1 MKDTLLKLEHE
12 IDALE
17 QHNAELAEQVETYKT
32 KVVEYAKYITELRRD
47 MEGMARII
55 ERMRKDRE
63 ELVGSIIYVFDD
75 YIDAENAVIVG
86 DDYDMVAEKIT
97 KILKGED

>member
-17 QHNAELAEQVETYKT
+17 KNNAEMAEELATYKE
-32 KVVEYAKYITELRRD
+32 KVAEYAGVVKELRRD

-55 ERMRKDRE
+55 DELRK
-63 ELVGSIIYVFDD
+63 G
-75 YIDAENAVIVG
+75 G
-86 DDYDMVAEKIT
+86 K
-97 KILKGED
+97 

>member
-17 QHNAELAEQVETYKT
+17 QHNAELEEQLATYKA
-32 KVVEYAKYITELRRD
+32 KVAEYAGVVKEMRRD
-47 MEGMARII
+47 MEGMSRL
-55 ERMRKDRE
+55 RKDQE
-63 ELVGSIIYVFDD
+63 EIIGNIIDIFDD
-75 YIDAENAVIVG
+75 YIDPENAFIVG
-86 DDYDMVAEKIT
+86 DDYDMIAGKIE

>member
-17 QHNAELAEQVETYKT
+17 KNNAELEEQLATYKA
-32 KVVEYAKYITELRRD
+32 KVAEYAGIVKELRRD

-55 ERMRKDRE
+55 EK
-63 ELVGSIIYVFDD
+63 L
-75 YIDAENAVIVG
+75 
-86 DDYDMVAEKIT
+86 K
-97 KILKGED
+97 KGEN

>member
-17 QHNAELAEQVETYKT
+17 QHNAELEEQLATYKA
-32 KVVEYAKYITELRRD
+32 KVAEYAGVVKEMRRD
-47 MEGMARII
+47 MEGM
-55 ERMRKDRE
+55 ERLSTDRE
-63 ELVGSIIYVFDD
+63 EVVGSIIDVFDD
-75 YIDAENAVIVG
+75 YLDAENAFIVG
-86 DDYDMVAEKIT
+86 DDYDMIAEKIE